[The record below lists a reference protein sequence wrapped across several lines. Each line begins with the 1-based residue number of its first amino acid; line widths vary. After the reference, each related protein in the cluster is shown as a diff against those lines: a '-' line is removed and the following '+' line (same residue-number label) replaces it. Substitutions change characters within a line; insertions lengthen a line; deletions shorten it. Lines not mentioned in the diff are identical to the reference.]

1 MNLMASEGGKC
12 LSFPS
17 LSFHRSPIAA
27 AIIISNGR
35 KIIMA
40 KLLWKPSEDKIK
52 NSNMYRFMGL
62 INENYNQNFT
72 EYDPLYQWSI
82 ENISDFWAT
91 MWEFADIKASKPYD
105 QVIDD
110 VTKMPGA
117 KWFSG
122 ARLNFAE
129 NLLRYRD
136 DQVALIFKG
145 EDHDSTTMTYSEL
158 YDEVARVAKSLK
170 EAGVQTGDRV
180 AAFMPNMPET
190 IVAMLA
196 ATSLGATWSSCSPDF
211 GIKGVLDRFGQI
223 KPKVLFTANGYWF
236 KGKSLDS
243 IERISDI
250 LKQLPSLEKVVVVPY
265 TEQDPDISGVPN
277 AIHYRDFKSPDS
289 NLEIEFKQ
297 LPFEHPLY
305 IMYSSGTTGLPKC
318 MVQSA
323 GGILIHQLK
332 ELMLHT
338 DLKREDTIFYFTTCG
353 WMMWNWLTSSLGVGA
368 SLVLF
373 DGNPFHPD
381 PGALWKMAQDEKIT
395 IFGTSAGYIAALQN
409 AGVRPGKKYDLT
421 PLKAVLSTGS
431 PLSVEGF
438 EFIYEEVKKDLQ
450 LASIAG
456 GSDLNGC
463 FALGNPMGPVYAG
476 ELQCRGLAMNVEAFD
491 EDGKPVINQQ
501 GELVCTAPFPS
512 MPIYFWDDPKGE
524 KYHAAYF
531 DVYPNIWR
539 HGDFIEINDRG
550 GVVIYGRSDATLN
563 PGGVRIGTAEI
574 YRQVEQL
581 EEIADSLV
589 VGQDWKN
596 DIRVILFVQMAE
608 GYDLTDDLINKIKV
622 TIRTN
627 ASPRHVPAKI
637 LTVPE
642 ILYTLNMKKVEL
654 AVKKA
659 IQGQE
664 VKNKDALKN
673 PEILDFYANLKELQ
687 ED

>member
-1 MNLMASEGGKC
+1 
-12 LSFPS
+12 
-17 LSFHRSPIAA
+17 
-27 AIIISNGR
+27 
-35 KIIMA
+35 
-40 KLLWKPSEDKIK
+40 
-52 NSNMYRFMGL
+52 
-62 INENYNQNFT
+62 
-72 EYDPLYQWSI
+72 
-82 ENISDFWAT
+82 
-91 MWEFADIKASKPYD
+91 
-105 QVIDD
+105 
-110 VTKMPGA
+110 
-117 KWFSG
+117 
-122 ARLNFAE
+122 
-129 NLLRYRD
+129 
-136 DQVALIFKG
+136 
-145 EDHDSTTMTYSEL
+145 MTYSEL
-158 YDEVARVAKSLK
+158 YDEVAAVAKALK
-170 EAGVQTGDRV
+170 EVGVQKGDRV

-265 TEQDPDISGVPN
+265 TEHDPDISGVPN

-332 ELMLHT
+332 ELILHT

-381 PGALWKMAQDEKIT
+381 PSALWKMAQDEKIT

-409 AGVRPGKKYDLT
+409 AGVKPGKQYDLT

-476 ELQCRGLAMNVEAFD
+476 ELQCRGR
-491 EDGKPVINQQ
+491 P
-501 GELVCTAPFPS
+501 
-512 MPIYFWDDPKGE
+512 
-524 KYHAAYF
+524 
-531 DVYPNIWR
+531 
-539 HGDFIEINDRG
+539 
-550 GVVIYGRSDATLN
+550 
-563 PGGVRIGTAEI
+563 
-574 YRQVEQL
+574 
-581 EEIADSLV
+581 
-589 VGQDWKN
+589 
-596 DIRVILFVQMAE
+596 
-608 GYDLTDDLINKIKV
+608 
-622 TIRTN
+622 
-627 ASPRHVPAKI
+627 
-637 LTVPE
+637 
-642 ILYTLNMKKVEL
+642 
-654 AVKKA
+654 
-659 IQGQE
+659 
-664 VKNKDALKN
+664 
-673 PEILDFYANLKELQ
+673 
-687 ED
+687 